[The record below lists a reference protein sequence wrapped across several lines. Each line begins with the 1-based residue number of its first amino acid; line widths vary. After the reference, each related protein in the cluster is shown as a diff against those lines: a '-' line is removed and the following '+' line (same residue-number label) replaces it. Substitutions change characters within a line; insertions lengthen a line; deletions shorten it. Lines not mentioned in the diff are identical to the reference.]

1 MRIERLRVQNFR
13 SFREI
18 DIQLPAWGAVVG
30 ANASG
35 KSNFVQV
42 FRFLRDVVSEG
53 FENAISLQGGV
64 DYLRNMRIGAHMPL
78 QVELSA
84 IVPLPSSES
93 RPPVEAR
100 LDYSLEI
107 RFAKRG
113 RQYKVAREECRLE
126 PVDPHPDASLL
137 ALHGV
142 RRENTIKWLHLPKVV
157 RGFRSGTPLSS
168 KEPIPADTSIL
179 RIYWGFLQV
188 LWGRTSPLV
197 EIYDFDPK
205 LMKRAVPLGG
215 RAVLEE
221 DGSNLPVVLREI
233 LSHKETRHELL
244 TLLGRFLP
252 FVSNMGVQNMVDR
265 SVLLQLYER
274 YLPDQP
280 IPSMLL
286 SDGTVQLV
294 ALIVALWVAPASR
307 RSVVIAEEPDRNL
320 HPHLIEQLVALFR
333 EISDR
338 RQILFTTHNPE
349 VVRHTPV
356 ENLLLV
362 SRDKEGFSVIS
373 RPASNEQVQHF
384 LKGEMGLD
392 ELFVENLLGA

>member
-1 MRIERLRVQNFR
+1 
-13 SFREI
+13 
-18 DIQLPAWGAVVG
+18 
-30 ANASG
+30 
-35 KSNFVQV
+35 
-42 FRFLRDVVSEG
+42 
-53 FENAISLQGGV
+53 
-64 DYLRNMRIGAHMPL
+64 
-78 QVELSA
+78 
-84 IVPLPSSES
+84 
-93 RPPVEAR
+93 
-100 LDYSLEI
+100 
-107 RFAKRG
+107 
-113 RQYKVAREECRLE
+113 
-126 PVDPHPDASLL
+126 
-137 ALHGV
+137 
-142 RRENTIKWLHLPKVV
+142 
-157 RGFRSGTPLSS
+157 
-168 KEPIPADTSIL
+168 
-179 RIYWGFLQV
+179 
-188 LWGRTSPLV
+188 
-197 EIYDFDPK
+197 
-205 LMKRAVPLGG
+205 
-215 RAVLEE
+215 
-221 DGSNLPVVLREI
+221 VLREI

-252 FVSNMGVQNMVDR
+252 FVSHMGVQNMVDR

-307 RSVVIAEEPDRNL
+307 RSVVIVEEPDRNL